1 MCTIQTERI
10 FDMKE
15 MMKDILLKLS
25 GEAFGGEENA
35 FDQKTISAYAE
46 AIARGLAF
54 RKRIY
59 VVCGGG
65 NVCRG
70 RSFGGNVLT
79 DYAGMLASIQNGLF
93 LTIALKALNIKSQL
107 VIPDNFDIPNGCHE
121 ADICEDSRVII
132 YAGGVG
138 EPGHSTDFVCAVKA
152 KEHSCDIYFAKSG
165 CDGVYDRDPNKVS
178 DIPATFIPS
187 ITFAQIAA
195 DKLGVID
202 LEAAELLINTDCHA
216 FIFELTAENIE
227 RMLCGNGDALHKT
240 EIQ

>member
-1 MCTIQTERI
+1 MRQI
-10 FDMKE
+10 FAKTAVLSYMQAVSE
-15 MMKDILLKLS
+15 NPDILP
-25 GEAFGGEENA
+25 
-35 FDQKTISAYAE
+35 I
-46 AIARGLAF
+46 
-54 RKRIY
+54 
-59 VVCGGG
+59 
-65 NVCRG
+65 
-70 RSFGGNVLT
+70 
-79 DYAGMLASIQNGLF
+79 
-93 LTIALKALNIKSQL
+93 
-107 VIPDNFDIPNGCHE
+107 
-121 ADICEDSRVII
+121 
-132 YAGGVG
+132 
-138 EPGHSTDFVCAVKA
+138 FVCAVKA